1 MRKHAERMDASAFV
15 TDVKSWSDVLANV
28 AQVLA
33 IGIGG
38 WWAYTK
44 FIRQREEW
52 PRVTV
57 EQVVSR
63 RSLSPEQTL
72 LRVAVKAK
80 NDGPVLVEVDDVR
93 VDVYQVLP
101 LGEGVQKALEEGAL
115 VPEGATEVSWPCIES
130 RHRHWNV
137 GEVSIEPG
145 ESDEFG
151 FDFALPAETKTVF
164 IYCYIRNVMH
174 QEREIGWQVGQFYD
188 LDDGGVSPKRGE
200 SLTGKT
206 AIR

>member
-1 MRKHAERMDASAFV
+1 MRKHAGRMDASGFTA
-15 TDVKSWSDVLANV
+15 DVKSWSDVAANI

-33 IGIGG
+33 IAIGG

-63 RSLSPEQTL
+63 RLLDAEKIL

-80 NDGPVLVEVDDVR
+80 NDGSVLVELDDVR

-101 LGEGVQKALEEGAL
+101 LAEEVQTSLETGTL
-115 VPEGATEVSWPCIES
+115 VAEDATEASWPCLKTS
-130 RHRHWNV
+130 HRTWGA
-137 GEVSIEPG
+137 GEASIEPG

-151 FDFALPAETKTVF
+151 FDFVVPSQVKTVF

-174 QEREIGWQVGQFYD
+174 QEREIGWQLSQFYD

-206 AIR
+206 ASR